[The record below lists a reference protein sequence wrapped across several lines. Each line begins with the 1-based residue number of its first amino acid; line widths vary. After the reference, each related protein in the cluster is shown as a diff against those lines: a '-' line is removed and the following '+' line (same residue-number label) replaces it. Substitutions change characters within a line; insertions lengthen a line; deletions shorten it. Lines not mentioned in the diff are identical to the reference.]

1 MSTHASGLDHRFEG
15 SAEVASTG
23 MQVRT
28 SLSQLGY
35 EVLAALVASLRREL
49 ADVLGA
55 LEETRGELT
64 RAHN

>member
-1 MSTHASGLDHRFEG
+1 MGPERYPGVPADEG
-15 SAEVASTG
+15 PPS
-23 MQVRT
+23 
-28 SLSQLGY
+28 Y